1 MKWSKFSHTL
11 LFIGTGTENKLQAVH
26 GQILHKS
33 NMSSWGAPKCPKF
46 IAKKYLRF
54 TYIYSS
60 IGIIM
65 TWMIEEHLK
74 TTKQIWDVELHGT
87 DSDAIWDQRA
97 TPRKSTTNKCKRL
110 TYVLWIYVNP
120 CGSKVGSDVAFSK
133 RRVFPKTKPFI
144 PRKTYRTSNMVAQ
157 NEPIQCTK
165 ARFSAKAL
173 VALGKITLRIVSCKA
188 VTIGPQRQPSI
199 IP

>member
-1 MKWSKFSHTL
+1 MVKSFTSQTCR
-11 LFIGTGTENKLQAVH
+11 H
-26 GQILHKS
+26 GGPQNVRSSSQRNTFDLH
-33 NMSSWGAPKCPKF
+33 
-46 IAKKYLRF
+46 
-54 TYIYSS
+54 IYSS